1 MLVIVFSSALLS
13 FIFTVHWLQMLERAK
28 WPNPARVRHVPP
40 VVAHLLLACASC
52 TLLGLVIVGAEWL
65 ARRLA
70 PDYLVRTRGIHVSST
85 GYGWIGRP
93 CAMAEMGG
101 GRVSLNGR
109 GFRGRELVVPKP
121 GDRTRV
127 VVLGDSIA
135 FGFGVSDEQAFP
147 EILDA
152 RDNGIEAGNF
162 SVQGYGPGQEL
173 LVLQR
178 DGLRVDPDVVVLAVC
193 LRNDFADA
201 VLPVALYNGITPR
214 PYFRVVGKRLVLEDP
229 MPRSAAA
236 HVVSW
241 LSDYS
246 QLYNRASAQLTARP
260 EPAEENWR
268 RRKQEALRDEDYVL
282 RLTVSLLMEMDRVC
296 RERGIS
302 FLVASFPNGV
312 DFAGEPPLHARFHEL
327 LSRAGIR
334 VVDFR
339 TRFNALGVK
348 PADVALDD
356 TGHLSP
362 RGHAL
367 VAEVLERAI
376 VTGRRARQG
385 R

>member
-1 MLVIVFSSALLS
+1 M
-13 FIFTVHWLQMLERAK
+13 QRAPQPK
-28 WPNPARVRHVPP
+28 LGRVRRVPAL
-40 VVAHLLLACASC
+40 VAHLLLACASC
-52 TLLGLVIVGAEWL
+52 ALLAVVIVGVEWL
-65 ARRLA
+65 ARWLA

-85 GYGWIGRP
+85 SYGWIGRP
-93 CAMAEMGG
+93 QAVAAMGG
-101 GRVSLNGR
+101 GRVTLNR
-109 GFRGRELVVPKP
+109 LGFRGRELVAPNP
-121 GDRTRV
+121 RDRTRV

-135 FGFGVSDEQAFP
+135 FGFGVSDGQAFP
-147 EILDA
+147 EVLDA

-162 SVQGYGPGQEL
+162 AVQGYGPGQEL

-214 PYFRVVGKRLVLEDP
+214 PYFRLVGKQLVLEDP
-229 MPRSAAA
+229 VPRSLAAR
-236 HVVSW
+236 VVGW

-246 QLYNRASAQLTARP
+246 QLYNRASVLLTARP
-260 EPAEENWR
+260 QPPEESWR

-282 RLTVSLLMEMDRVC
+282 RLSVALVMEMNRVC

-312 DFAGEPPLHARFHEL
+312 DFAREPPLHGRFHES
-327 LSRAGIR
+327 LSRAAIR
-334 VVDFR
+334 VVDLR
-339 TRFNALGVK
+339 VSFNALGVK
-348 PADVALDD
+348 PADVTLDD

-367 VAEVLERAI
+367 VAEVLEREIA
-376 VTGRRARQG
+376 TEHRPPDRATASTR
-385 R
+385 

>member
-1 MLVIVFSSALLS
+1 
-13 FIFTVHWLQMLERAK
+13 MLERAT
-28 WPNPARVRHVPP
+28 WPNSAGVRQLPPLVAR
-40 VVAHLLLACASC
+40 LLLACASC
-52 TLLGLVIVGAEWL
+52 TLLGLVIVGTECL
-65 ARRLA
+65 ARWLA

-85 GYGWIGRP
+85 SYGWIGRP
-93 CAMAEMGG
+93 NAVAVMGG

-109 GFRGRELVVPKP
+109 GFRGRELVVPKA
-121 GDRTRV
+121 GGLTRV

-135 FGFGVSDEQAFP
+135 FGYGVRDEQTFP
-147 EILDA
+147 QILDA
-152 RDNGIEAGNF
+152 RDNGIEAGNLA
-162 SVQGYGPGQEL
+162 VQGYGPGQEL
-173 LVLQR
+173 LVLRR

-214 PYFRVVGKRLVLEDP
+214 PYFRLVGTELVLEDP
-229 MPRSAAA
+229 VPRFPAAR
-236 HVVSW
+236 VVGW

-246 QLYNRASAQLTARP
+246 QLYNRASALLTARP
-260 EPAEENWR
+260 EPAEESWR

-282 RLTVSLLMEMDRVC
+282 RLTVALLMEMDEAC
-296 RERGIS
+296 RERGIA

-312 DFAGEPPLHARFHEL
+312 DFAGEPPLHGRLHER

-339 TRFNALGVK
+339 ARFNALGMK

-367 VAEVLERAI
+367 VAEALEHEIAREPHSA
-376 VTGRRARQG
+376 GRG

>member
-1 MLVIVFSSALLS
+1 
-13 FIFTVHWLQMLERAK
+13 MLETAP
-28 WPNPARVRHVPP
+28 WPDPAPVRHLPP
-40 VVAHLLLACASC
+40 LVAHLLLACASC
-52 TLLGLVIVGAEWL
+52 VFLGLAIVGVEWL
-65 ARRLA
+65 ARGLA
-70 PDYLVRTRGIHVSST
+70 PDYLVRTRGIHVYST
-85 GYGWIGRP
+85 SYGWIGRP
-93 CAMAEMGG
+93 WAVAEMGG

-121 GDRTRV
+121 GNRTRV

-147 EILDA
+147 EVLDI
-152 RDNGIEAGNF
+152 RDNGIEAGNL

-214 PYFRVVGKRLVLEDP
+214 PYFRLVGKSLVLEDP
-229 MPRSAAA
+229 LPRSPAAR
-236 HVVSW
+236 VVGW

-246 QLYNRASAQLTARP
+246 QLYNRASALLTARP
-260 EPAEENWR
+260 EPSDESWR
-268 RRKQEALRDEDYVL
+268 RRKQDALRDEDYVL
-282 RLTVSLLMEMDRVC
+282 RLTLALVMEMDRLC
-296 RERGIS
+296 RERGTT
-302 FLVASFPNGV
+302 FLLASFPNGV
-312 DFAGEPPLHARFHEL
+312 DFAAEPTLHRRFHEL

-334 VVDFR
+334 AVDFR
-339 TRFNALGVK
+339 ARFNALGLK
-348 PADVALDD
+348 AGDVTLDD

-367 VAEVLERAI
+367 VAETLEHEIAR
-376 VTGRRARQG
+376 GRRSAARG